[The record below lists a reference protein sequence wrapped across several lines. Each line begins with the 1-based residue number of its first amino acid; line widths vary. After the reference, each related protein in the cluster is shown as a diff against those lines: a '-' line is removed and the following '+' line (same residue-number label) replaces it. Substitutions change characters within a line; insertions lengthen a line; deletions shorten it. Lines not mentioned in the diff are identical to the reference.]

1 LSNTAFYAQRDAL
14 DRAQMALKKLAAQAH
29 GESLTGLLSAWEQ
42 RNADAVPKD
51 LGKSVSAAARAAWS
65 QAVAKPA
72 TGDAA
77 TALLRIEMAAEVPTP
92 AEHISAR
99 RMLQLQLL
107 TKRNDPAPA
116 DTWALDTTAVLSSA
130 YSVASAKR
138 LQAALKTFLG

>member
-1 LSNTAFYAQRDAL
+1 
-14 DRAQMALKKLAAQAH
+14 MALKKLAAQAH
-29 GESLTGLLSAWEQ
+29 GESLTGLMTAWEQ
-42 RNADAVPKD
+42 RQADAMPSAQE
-51 LGKSVSAAARAAWS
+51 LGKVVSPAARTAWS

-72 TGDAA
+72 AGDAA

-116 DTWALDTTAVLSSA
+116 DTWAVDTTAVLSTPFDA
-130 YSVASAKR
+130 ASAKR
-138 LQAALKTFLG
+138 LQTALKALLR